1 MGFRIL
7 QLLAFLAIAFIL
19 YRLWQIF
26 FAKTSTDDTFVDE
39 DEMKNLNTSDEDKS
53 QEDDNKTSASED
65 LNSSTNEQKEEPKT
79 KSDSEDKN

>member
-7 QLLAFLAIAFIL
+7 QLLAFLAMAFIL

-39 DEMKNLNTSDEDKS
+39 DEMKNLHNSDKEESKEDA
-53 QEDDNKTSASED
+53 NKTNESD
-65 LNSSTNEQKEEPKT
+65 NLNSNKQKEDSKT
-79 KSDSEDKN
+79 RTDSEDKN